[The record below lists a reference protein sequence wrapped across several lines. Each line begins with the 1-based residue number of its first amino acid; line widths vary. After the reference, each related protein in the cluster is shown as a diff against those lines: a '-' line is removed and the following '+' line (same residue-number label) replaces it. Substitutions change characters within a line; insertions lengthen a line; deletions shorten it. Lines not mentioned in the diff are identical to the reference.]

1 MTSALAYEFFVVL
14 LLSLSGVS
22 LSYVLGIRQVIP
34 LAMAGLA
41 AITSFYTLIAFGAWG
56 VGNNSSID
64 EVSLVLSLIVVG
76 LALWF
81 GRKDLKNLSFATGA
95 LSSLGAVSLVFKYI
109 IPIGERHH
117 SDSAGIISNAL
128 IVIQRESGD
137 LFRLAETPK
146 RGVALS
152 VMLAT
157 GPDGRILSAFV
168 PMVFLSTL
176 LAIVWIGWRL
186 TSRFASKS
194 TYIAVISAVGIFS
207 LSVPM
212 FRASMFYINGHT
224 LLALGVSLMLA
235 GVVNVRVDGLFNQ
248 PSAALVLIG
257 ALTTVTA
264 RIEGLI
270 FAGVMLAALTYA
282 AKPVNIAERI
292 RLGAVI
298 ASTGGVFTWW
308 LVAVKSPL
316 FDSFGVPAWL
326 IVVLTLAGSLVIA
339 IPQVDR
345 FRQWVYPVV
354 FALGI
359 ALLVREAWQTGNLL
373 NPALSQIPNM
383 VFGEGGWATAALM
396 ALGSL
401 VILGWRSQTPDYRF
415 LVGLS
420 VLLVSVVLFSK
431 TLDGGFGRP
440 GFGDSV
446 NRMWL
451 QVLPVITVTTLVG
464 YSQLLHQARH
474 LNWRRTARP
483 RKAA

>member
-1 MTSALAYEFFVVL
+1 MSALTYEIFVVA

-22 LSYVLGIRQVIP
+22 LSYLLGIRHIFP
-34 LAMAGLA
+34 LAMSGLA
-41 AITSFYTLIAFGAWG
+41 AITSLYTLIAFGAWG
-56 VGNNSSID
+56 AGNNSYID
-64 EVSLVLSLIVVG
+64 EISLVLSLIIIG

-81 GRKDLKNLSFATGA
+81 GRKDLRNLAIATGL
-95 LSSLGAVSLVFKYI
+95 LSGLGAVSLVFKYI
-109 IPIGERHH
+109 IPVGERHH

-128 IVIQRESGD
+128 IVIQREADD

-157 GPDGRILSAFV
+157 GPDGRIFSAFV

-176 LAIVWIGWRL
+176 LAIVWIGWKL
-186 TSRFASKS
+186 SSRFASRS
-194 TYIAVISAVGIFS
+194 SYFAVISAVGVFS

-224 LLALGVSLMLA
+224 LLALGVALMLA
-235 GVVNVRVDGLFNQ
+235 GVVNVRLDGIFNQ

-270 FAGVMLAALTYA
+270 FAGVMLAALTHA
-282 AKPVNIAERI
+282 VKPLHITERI
-292 RLGAVI
+292 RLGVVLVA
-298 ASTGGVFTWW
+298 TGGVFTWW

-316 FDSFGVPAWL
+316 FDTFGVPAWL
-326 IVVLTLAGSLVIA
+326 IAVLTLAGSIVIA
-339 IPQVDR
+339 IPHVDR
-345 FRQWVYPVV
+345 LRRWVYPVV

-359 ALLVREAWQTGNLL
+359 ALLVREAWQSGNLL
-373 NPALSQIPNM
+373 NPALSQIPNL

-396 ALGSL
+396 TLGSL
-401 VILGWRSQTPDYRF
+401 LVLGWRSQTSEYRF

-420 VLLVSVVLFSK
+420 ILLVSVVLFSK

-464 YSQLLHQARH
+464 YSHLLHQARN
-474 LNWRRTARP
+474 LSWGRTGRL

>member
-1 MTSALAYEFFVVL
+1 MMNALTYEFLVVI

-22 LSYVLGIRQVIP
+22 LSYLLGVRQIIP
-34 LAMAGLA
+34 LAMAGLTA
-41 AITSFYTLIAFGAWG
+41 VTSLYTLIAFGAWG
-56 VGNNSSID
+56 AGNNSYID
-64 EVSLVLSLIVVG
+64 EISLGLSVISIG

-81 GRKDLKNLSFATGA
+81 GRGYLKILAYAAGLLSG
-95 LSSLGAVSLVFKYI
+95 LGAISLVFKYL

-128 IVIQRESGD
+128 IVIQRESDD

-157 GPDGRILSAFV
+157 GPDGRLLSAFV

-176 LAIVWIGWRL
+176 VAIVWIGWRL
-186 TSRFASKS
+186 SSRFASKS
-194 TYIAVISAVGIFS
+194 TYVAVISVVAIFS

-224 LLALGVSLMLA
+224 LLALGVALMLA
-235 GVVNVRVDGLFNQ
+235 GVINVRIDGVFNQ
-248 PSAALVLIG
+248 PSSALVLIG

-270 FAGVMLAALTYA
+270 FTGVMLAALLHA
-282 AKPVNIAERI
+282 VRPVDITERV
-292 RLGAVI
+292 RLGVVFA
-298 ASTGGVFTWW
+298 ATGGVFTWW
-308 LVAVKSPL
+308 LVAIKSPL
-316 FDSFGVPAWL
+316 FESFGVPAWL
-326 IVVLTLAGSLVIA
+326 IAAVTIAGSVTIA
-339 IPQVDR
+339 LPQIDR
-345 FRQWVYPVV
+345 LRRWAYPVV
-354 FALGI
+354 FALGVV
-359 ALLVREAWQTGNLL
+359 LLVREAWQTGNLL
-373 NPALSQIPNM
+373 NPALSQVPNL

-396 ALGSL
+396 TLGSL
-401 VILGWRSQTPDYRF
+401 VVLGWRSQTADYRF

-420 VLLVSVVLFSK
+420 ILLVAVVLFSK

-464 YSQLLHQARH
+464 YSHLLHKARQ
-474 LNWRRTARP
+474 LSWRKTA
-483 RKAA
+483 